1 MYIIFPPPSIYFFK
15 LSAFLSKKLSPG
27 PSPLLD
33 FFHSSAITDNRRHY
47 YKFQNYFFMKTL
59 LFLLLAGTGFSCSSY
74 LGTTTVQ
81 TPVQS
86 FNAAAYNLPDS
97 CEGFT
102 PQDWIRPRT
111 DVPNGKNASL
121 LPLETR
127 QDRENLML
135 FADKNGLVAIFV
147 FLLSCSKK

>member
-1 MYIIFPPPSIYFFK
+1 
-15 LSAFLSKKLSPG
+15 
-27 PSPLLD
+27 
-33 FFHSSAITDNRRHY
+33 
-47 YKFQNYFFMKTL
+47 MKTL

-102 PQDWIRPRT
+102 PQDWIPEQVFQTAKTLLFSLSKRDKT
-111 DVPNGKNASL
+111 GK
-121 LPLETR
+121 
-127 QDRENLML
+127 
-135 FADKNGLVAIFV
+135 I
-147 FLLSCSKK
+147 

>member
-1 MYIIFPPPSIYFFK
+1 
-15 LSAFLSKKLSPG
+15 
-27 PSPLLD
+27 
-33 FFHSSAITDNRRHY
+33 
-47 YKFQNYFFMKTL
+47 MKTL
-59 LFLLLAGTGFSCSSY
+59 LFLLLAGTGFSFSFFHFTS
-74 LGTTTVQ
+74 TVQ
-81 TPVQS
+81 SPFLS
-86 FNAAAYNLPDS
+86 FISAAYILPYS

-111 DVPNGKNASL
+111 GVPNGKNASL